1 MIQARRNENF
11 ADILDHTNTILFLGT
26 PHVGS
31 KAIKWGTRI
40 AKALQ
45 PIGSNPSI
53 VRELAYSSVP
63 IRDLHRDFVAVA
75 NDRVQIVNIFETR
88 KSRSIRFW
96 FIQWDILVRDS
107 PLKQG
112 LI

>member
-1 MIQARRNENF
+1 MIQARRNKDF

-26 PHVGS
+26 PHIGS
-31 KAIKWGTRI
+31 KAIKWLTII

-53 VRELAYSSVP
+53 IRNLAYDSVP

-75 NDRVQIVNIFETR
+75 NNRVQIVNIFETR
-88 KSRSIRFW
+88 KSRFMRLW